1 MSALRVSGG
10 LDRMPG
16 VQGAVPCREASIRCG
31 HNRSHTLTCQRRGFG
46 LACIVLCA
54 AVLPVAQGAAAPSSG
69 KSGASSSAAATAAPR
84 ITATT
89 APTPASAAQ
98 VRSPN
103 PPASRAALPPLP
115 LTGDA
120 VLANIKQTLDWYRES
135 QSLEQVPQLSTD
147 VVERDR
153 LRKTALTG

>member
-54 AVLPVAQGAAAPSSG
+54 AVLPVAQGAAAP
-69 KSGASSSAAATAAPR
+69 AAPR

-89 APTPASAAQ
+89 APMPASAAQ

-120 VLANIKQTLDWYRES
+120 VLATIKQALDWYRES
-135 QSLEQVPQLSTD
+135 QSLEQVPQLS
-147 VVERDR
+147 
-153 LRKTALTG
+153 